1 MKIYIL
7 TVIIAFCFLVTGCEK
22 SSEKI
27 SSFENSTFN
36 AEITGFVAEK
46 CFCCWG
52 WQIKI
57 GDQFIKA
64 DLLPDVSLIGHEI
77 NSPVPV
83 IIETGARKIKC
94 TGMPDYYEI
103 KSLTLKK

>member
-1 MKIYIL
+1 MKIQIL
-7 TVIIAFCFLVTGCEK
+7 TIIFAFSFFASDCEK

-27 SSFENSTFN
+27 NSFENSTFD
-36 AEITGFVAEK
+36 AEITGFVSEK

-64 DLLPDVSLIGHEI
+64 DLLPDISLIGYEI
-77 NSPVPV
+77 KSPVPV
-83 IIETGARKIKC
+83 IIETGAMKIKC
-94 TGMPDYYEI
+94 TGMADYYEI
-103 KSLTLKK
+103 KSLTLK